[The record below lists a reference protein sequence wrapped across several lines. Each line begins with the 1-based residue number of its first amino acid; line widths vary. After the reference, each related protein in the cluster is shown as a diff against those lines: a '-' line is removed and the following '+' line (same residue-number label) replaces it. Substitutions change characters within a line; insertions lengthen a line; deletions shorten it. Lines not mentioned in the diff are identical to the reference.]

1 MKYLTASITKY
12 YIALLGLIFLFSI
25 NGFGQEEQNE
35 LNLINEQVWSQ
46 FYEAFA
52 TSNYELMYE
61 IHHKDLIRISGNG
74 KSISNKETY
83 IERQKESFEK
93 AKNSGENRE
102 IELRFFERFYNENT
116 ASERGIY
123 QLIVNK
129 GKEDEQIYYGQ
140 FHVLH
145 KKELGVWQILMDYD
159 TNENQTISK
168 ADFDAARH
176 INEVGEW

>member
-1 MKYLTASITKY
+1 MKYLVVILRRFY
-12 YIALLGLIFLFSI
+12 VVLFGLLFLFSV
-25 NGFGQEEQNE
+25 NGFSQEKQNE

-52 TSNYELMYE
+52 TSNCQLMDE

-83 IERQKESFEK
+83 IERQKESFKNAKERGEK
-93 AKNSGENRE
+93 RV

-123 QLIVNK
+123 QLLINK
-129 GKEDEQIYYGQ
+129 DTEDERAYYGQ

-145 KKELGVWQILMDYD
+145 KKEMGVWQISMDYD
-159 TNENQTISK
+159 SNENQNY
-168 ADFDAARH
+168 R
-176 INEVGEW
+176 